1 MIDDDLVDLYGDDDD
16 YEVDISIEVDNE
28 DSDDGEEQESEEEVE
43 EPVQVEDPTRSKH
56 CKKIL
61 VYQRKVHDIDS
72 SLCEDNYTILE
83 LITKLK
89 FIKNEVKVDKK
100 KGTWSFQNKKPT
112 VLGHQTSNNVIK
124 NKPGLTNYSKNVKTE
139 LDAFES
145 FFTQK
150 VMENLVKNTND
161 RIKNTLEKFANLKN
175 ESDKYTYLCETST
188 EEM

>member
-112 VLGHQTSNNVIK
+112 VLGHQTSNNIIK
-124 NKPGLTNYSKNVKTE
+124 NKPGLTNYSKNVKTIGCILIIFYTKSDGE
-139 LDAFES
+139 LSKEHKRQNKKHS
-145 FFTQK
+145 WK
-150 VMENLVKNTND
+150 V
-161 RIKNTLEKFANLKN
+161 
-175 ESDKYTYLCETST
+175 C
-188 EEM
+188 